1 MKKHLSPTTIY
12 VTHLCNVTC
21 WWSSSLLSEF
31 PTCASYS
38 YKYRAAA
45 SSEWITCRHICFHGR
60 GGTSADIAIVPVSQG
75 CFSPGL
81 PKLTLSS
88 CDLNNSTHW
97 KVRNAQVIARPDRQ
111 KWCPLRLTIFVI
123 THLVSVIYWHP
134 TPGTCIISSL
144 KMFRFFLAQGP
155 REFISI
161 SWS

>member
-1 MKKHLSPTTIY
+1 MPVIQ
-12 VTHLCNVTC
+12 
-21 WWSSSLLSEF
+21 
-31 PTCASYS
+31 

-81 PKLTLSS
+81 PKLTSSS

-111 KWCPLRLTIFVI
+111 KWCPLRLTIFVF

-144 KMFRFFLAQGP
+144 KRFLPFFLAQGP